1 MSIPRTRSTLLRADS
16 APQPRR
22 KAEDRRQNH
31 WRQNHR
37 APDSFLPYDSADSDS
52 ALILASRA
60 AGACL
65 LGQTQLTHDPGLAQR
80 HVISV
85 RRRSPSRPP
94 LWGRRVVRV
103 VRTVGRGVVR
113 VVWMVRTVGR
123 RVVRVVE
130 MVRTVGRRVVRM
142 VEMVETVE
150 TGAAIAEEEQ
160 GRSAGSEARVVST
173 GAFRIRAV
181 DQVGFSGMSHLRE
194 GTLAFPVSACVRIQP
209 WAMGE
214 GRQGRGRRPSGR
226 GRACS
231 PADGRGSGR
240 AVGGRAGGRRSR
252 RRRSPRR

>member
-103 VRTVGRGVVR
+103 VRTVGR
-113 VVWMVRTVGR
+113 
-123 RVVRVVE
+123 
-130 MVRTVGRRVVRM
+130 RVVRM

-231 PADGRGSGR
+231 PADGRGSGS